1 MYEAVTISSAQPDC
15 TGERPVVYKV
25 GVNGSS
31 YRRGVSSVRTVKPAG
46 LLGFPD
52 VMDEEEKVHQRPF
65 SYLM

>member
-52 VMDEEEKVHQRPF
+52 VMDEEGKGRGRTCLV
-65 SYLM
+65 LM